1 MSSQLIVNN
10 QIIKDEWEIIN
21 LPKID
26 TEVKKQAGKVVIYK
40 LTGDKSPSQEQI
52 TQTVFPNT
60 GKVILP
66 MRVFIEHKDSLESR
80 LNNREIGIWIDT
92 HEDIEV
98 LNESIDITILPII
111 AVRVGKFAD
120 GRIFS
125 LGAQIRI
132 KYKYKNILRAFGDV
146 LKDQLFF
153 LKRTGFDSYL
163 IREDR
168 DAKDALRALK
178 DFTIPYQGA
187 VDDNLPAWKRVNRG
201 T

>member
-111 AVRVGKFAD
+111 AVRVG
-120 GRIFS
+120 
-125 LGAQIRI
+125 
-132 KYKYKNILRAFGDV
+132 
-146 LKDQLFF
+146 
-153 LKRTGFDSYL
+153 T
-163 IREDR
+163 
-168 DAKDALRALK
+168 
-178 DFTIPYQGA
+178 
-187 VDDNLPAWKRVNRG
+187 
-201 T
+201 